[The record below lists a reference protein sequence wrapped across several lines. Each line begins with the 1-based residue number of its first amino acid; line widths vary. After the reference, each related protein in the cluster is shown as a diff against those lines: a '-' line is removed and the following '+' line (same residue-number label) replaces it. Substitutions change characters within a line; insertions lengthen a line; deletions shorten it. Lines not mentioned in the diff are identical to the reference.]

1 MNNQRNLKKMD
12 IQIHSNI
19 ILKEIQ
25 KLIDTSRQRAA
36 IFLNS
41 ESTVLYWQVGD
52 YINQQLLTEGRA
64 EYGAKI
70 IATLSQQLTELYG
83 KGFTYTSLTRMCK
96 VAKCYDSQ
104 NIATLSQQLSWSHLI
119 ELSAIDNEL
128 KRDFFTQLCVFEHWN
143 VRVLREKA
151 NTMLFERTAIASKPE
166 KTIKEALQKLTSV
179 KTITPELI
187 FKNTYVLNFLN
198 LPNNYSEKELES
210 ALINNIQKF
219 IMELGDG
226 FAFISRQKRIPVDS
240 VDYYLD
246 LLFYHRKLKR
256 LIAVDLKLGKFKVK
270 YKAQMEL
277 FLRWLQKHEMQ
288 EGEERPLGLLLC
300 SEGNT
305 EHIELLMLDNDEIRV
320 AQYLTQLPSKE
331 WFAEKLHCALEIAKM
346 NNQDKE

>member
-1 MNNQRNLKKMD
+1 MD
-12 IQIHSNI
+12 IQIHSNL
-19 ILKEIQ
+19 ILKGIQ
-25 KLIDTSRQRAA
+25 KLIDSSRQRAA

-41 ESTVLYWQVGD
+41 ESTLLYWRVGD

-70 IATLSQQLTELYG
+70 IATLSQQLTEMYS

-96 VAKCYDSQ
+96 VAKCFVAQ
-104 NIATLSQQLSWSHLI
+104 KIATMSQQLSWSHLI
-119 ELSAIDNEL
+119 ELSAIDNEI
-128 KRDFFTQLCVFEHWN
+128 KREFFTQLCMLERWN
-143 VRVLREKA
+143 VRDLRGMA

-166 KTIKEALQKLTSV
+166 KTIKEALQTLAYD
-179 KTITPELI
+179 KTLTPELI
-187 FKNTYVLNFLN
+187 FKNSYVLNFLN
-198 LPNNYSEKELES
+198 LPNDYSEKELES
-210 ALINNIQKF
+210 ALINNLQKF
-219 IMELGDG
+219 IMELGNG
-226 FAFISRQKRIPVDS
+226 FAFVERQKRIPVDS

-277 FLRWLQKHEMQ
+277 YLRWLQKNEML
-288 EGEERPLGLLLC
+288 EGEEKPLGLLLC

-320 AQYLTQLPSKE
+320 AQYLTQLPSKA
-331 WFAEKLHCALEIAKM
+331 WFAEKLQRSLEIAKM
-346 NNQDKE
+346 NAKDKE

>member
-1 MNNQRNLKKMD
+1 MD
-12 IQIHSNI
+12 IQIHSNV
-19 ILKEIQ
+19 ILKGIQ
-25 KLIDTSRQRAA
+25 KLIDSSRQRAA

-41 ESTVLYWQVGD
+41 ESTLLYWRVGD

-70 IATLSQQLTELYG
+70 IATLSQQLTEMDG

-96 VAKCYDSQ
+96 VAKCFDAQ
-104 NIATLSQQLSWSHLI
+104 KIATMSQQLSWSHLI
-119 ELSAIDNEL
+119 ELSAIDNEI
-128 KRDFFTQLCVFEHWN
+128 KREFFTQLCMLERWN
-143 VRVLREKA
+143 VRDLRGKA

-166 KTIKEALQKLTSV
+166 KTIKEALQTLAYD
-179 KTITPELI
+179 KTFTPELI
-187 FKNTYVLNFLN
+187 FKNSYVLNFLN
-198 LPNNYSEKELES
+198 LPNDYSEKELES
-210 ALINNIQKF
+210 ALINNLQKF
-219 IMELGDG
+219 IMELGNG
-226 FAFISRQKRIPVDS
+226 FAFVERQKRIPVDS

-277 FLRWLQKHEMQ
+277 YLRWLQKNEMQ
-288 EGEERPLGLLLC
+288 EGEEKPLGLLLC

-331 WFAEKLHCALEIAKM
+331 WFAEKLQRSLEIAKM
-346 NNQDKE
+346 NTKDNE